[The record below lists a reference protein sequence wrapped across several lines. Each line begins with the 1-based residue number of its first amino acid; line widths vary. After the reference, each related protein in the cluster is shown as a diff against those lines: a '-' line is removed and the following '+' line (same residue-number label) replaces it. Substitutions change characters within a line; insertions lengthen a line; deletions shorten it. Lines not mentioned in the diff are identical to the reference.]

1 MTYFHDPET
10 RSFKDTA
17 PGIHLR
23 SFWGEKLTMA
33 VVNLDANAVLPA
45 HSHPH
50 EQGSYVL
57 EGELE
62 FTIDGLAILAKA
74 GEIVIIPGNAVHGAI
89 VGPAPAKVLDVF
101 SPVRED
107 FKY

>member
-1 MTYFHDPET
+1 MMYFHDPAE
-10 RSFKDTA
+10 RPFKETA

-23 SFWGEKLTMA
+23 SFWGEKMTLA
-33 VVNLDANAVLPA
+33 VVNLDANAVLPT

-62 FTIDGLAILAKA
+62 FTIEGQAILAKA
-74 GEIVIIPGNAVHGAI
+74 GEIVIIPGNAVHSAK
-89 VGPAPAKVLDVF
+89 VGPAPTKVLDVF
-101 SPVRED
+101 CPVREE